1 MSPLV
6 VGLVEGAQPS
16 GSVIDAAAPVRV
28 DVPAGPRSLD
38 LGGSVVSPAAAGLAE
53 GERPWVLE
61 GRVAPHMMVLSE
73 GALGMKGGVLFP
85 VSVGFAKG
93 ARPLGLDQG
102 CFLYFG
108 RLAGGSQSLGL
119 EGRAMFPLVVGLVE
133 GAQPSG
139 SVIDAAAPVRVGFPA
154 GPRSLGLGGGVVSHV
169 AAGF

>member
-1 MSPLV
+1 M
-6 VGLVEGAQPS
+6 
-16 GSVIDAAAPVRV
+16 IDAAAPVRV
-28 DVPAGPRSLD
+28 GFPAGPRSLG
-38 LGGSVVSPAAAGLAE
+38 LGGRVVSHVATGLT
-53 GERPWVLE
+53 ERAHLWVVE
-61 GRVAPHMMVLSE
+61 GRTASPMVVLLE
-73 GALGMKGGVLFP
+73 GALGMEGGVPSP

-108 RLAGGSQSLGL
+108 RLAGGSQSLGS

-133 GAQPSG
+133 GGQPSG
-139 SVIDAAAPVRVGFPA
+139 SVIDTSAPVRVGFPA